1 VASEPI
7 LAASDLSLGKRAL
20 FYDSKIWF
28 EYFAL
33 TKPEVNFLIV
43 VTTFAG
49 FYLGC
54 AAEWRDFP
62 FLRSINAVLAT
73 FRRKMQ
79 RSQPLFS
86 HFRL

>member
-7 LAASDLSLGKRAL
+7 LAAFDLAVAKRGR
-20 FYDSKIWF
+20 FWDSRVWF
-28 EYFAL
+28 DYFAL

-54 AAEWRDFP
+54 LSSWPLGRMTWCRAAFAVVAEW
-62 FLRSINAVLAT
+62 
-73 FRRKMQ
+73 
-79 RSQPLFS
+79 
-86 HFRL
+86 